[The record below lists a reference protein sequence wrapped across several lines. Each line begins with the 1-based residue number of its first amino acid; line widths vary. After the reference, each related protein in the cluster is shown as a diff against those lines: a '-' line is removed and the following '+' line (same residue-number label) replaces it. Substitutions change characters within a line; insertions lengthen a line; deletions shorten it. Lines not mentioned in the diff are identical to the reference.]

1 MRLKIA
7 AALAA
12 LPFATTANAAAN
24 IYLACWASGI
34 EGSENYTQLFTLK
47 GDAIGDSYPT
57 WKYDGIKEW
66 EAQFATGP
74 ADVRGVSGYTFTN
87 IVGQFSKFAEDHD
100 YSHTGCWVTT
110 MKDHALAVFAQ
121 QRSKNYVKFEGS
133 SVADWRPDARAGV
146 VGVSDWSGS
155 PVGGALEAAAEADD
169 AADTPSSRSSENSVT
184 VSAPTRHKMTN
195 AEADAKFAAD
205 KAEYDKKLAEQQSQV
220 DAYKRAQDEVARKK
234 QEQKLQ
240 VERAAADYQRQLDAH
255 AETVRNQQLEYQKE
269 VAKPAGVANA
279 VYRGFWGP
287 DCDTARRS
295 ATLGAGTSTTT
306 RFKEVTARTETNGC
320 TVQGWWWNVAGGG
333 TATRQ

>member
-1 MRLKIA
+1 MRFKIA

-12 LPFATTANAAAN
+12 LPFATTANAAN
-24 IYLACWASGI
+24 VYSACVYDNETGARGV
-34 EGSENYTQLFTLK
+34 TQLFTLK
-47 GDAIGDSYPT
+47 GDALRDYYG
-57 WKYDGIKEW
+57 EW
-66 EAQFATGP
+66 TYEKNKAWEEQFAQEPYET
-74 ADVRGVSGYTFTN
+74 RSISGYYDHNF
-87 IVGQFSKFAEDHD
+87 VGQFSKFAEAQGW
-100 YSHTGCWVTT
+100 SHPGCWVTT
-110 MKDHALAVFAQ
+110 SRDHALAWFAKYARGYETARAQ
-121 QRSKNYVKFEGS
+121 
-133 SVADWRPDARAGV
+133 DWRPDAKAGV
-146 VGVSDWSGS
+146 VGVIDWSGR
-155 PVGGALEAAAEADD
+155 PVAGATEAETGRESDRPGPDRSEQAAS
-169 AADTPSSRSSENSVT
+169 T
-184 VSAPTRHKMTN
+184 SAPHRPKMTSS
-195 AEADAKFAAD
+195 EADAKFAAD
-205 KAEYDKKLAEQQSQV
+205 KAEYEKKLAEQQSQV

-234 QEQKLQ
+234 QEQKLGA
-240 VERAAADYQRQLDAH
+240 ERAAADYQRQLDAH